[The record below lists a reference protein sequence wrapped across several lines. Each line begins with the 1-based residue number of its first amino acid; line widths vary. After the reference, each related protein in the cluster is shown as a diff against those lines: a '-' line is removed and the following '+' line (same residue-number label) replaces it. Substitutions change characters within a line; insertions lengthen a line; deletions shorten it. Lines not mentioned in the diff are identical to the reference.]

1 MVEDSYSIL
10 NILVACIYSGNAGLS
25 VIKGRDLN
33 GEDLYSGY
41 KDRTSQVMLK
51 GLEEII

>member
-1 MVEDSYSIL
+1 MVEDSCNIL
-10 NILVACIYSGNAGLS
+10 NILGTCIYSRNVGLS
-25 VIKGRDLN
+25 VIKERDLN
-33 GEDLYSGY
+33 GEDLYYGY